1 MIISGLVW
9 ERVKSDGVSISTT
22 IHAQIWIR
30 AVGPKTPTL
39 TQVIYHDSM
48 PYLIVR
54 ESFLSGC
61 CLVDGLPLTE
71 FRILGEKCS
80 TCPDMRDE
88 KNRRMEFPTNTIT
101 ILNSLEMMGYKVV
114 TSGAFSGS
122 AFGTF
127 SHKEF
132 IWTLHRSS
140 NDMDHIWIG
149 VNNQYLKLKMPYIF
163 VRLISIPIKYLIWL
177 DKRYLDR

>member
-1 MIISGLVW
+1 METLISCMTQSHLW
-9 ERVKSDGVSISTT
+9 LRHVSI
-22 IHAQIWIR
+22 
-30 AVGPKTPTL
+30 P
-39 TQVIYHDSM
+39 VIM

-54 ESFLSGC
+54 ESFMSGC

-80 TCPDMRDE
+80 TSPDMRDE

-101 ILNSLEMMGYKVV
+101 VLNSLEMMGYKVV

-122 AFGTF
+122 SFGTF

-140 NDMDHIWIG
+140 NDMDH
-149 VNNQYLKLKMPYIF
+149 L
-163 VRLISIPIKYLIWL
+163 
-177 DKRYLDR
+177 

>member
-1 MIISGLVW
+1 MIDKIFDVVDTKETGGKRLKP
-9 ERVKSDGVSISTT
+9 RTNRFDGSSQPRTQTQSTLGQDESH
-22 IHAQIWIR
+22 IGNIAFF
-30 AVGPKTPTL
+30 L
-39 TQVIYHDSM
+39 M
-48 PYLIVR
+48 PYLLVR
-54 ESFLSGC
+54 ESYMSGC

-80 TCPDMRDE
+80 TSPDMRDE

-122 AFGTF
+122 SFGTF

-140 NDMDHIWIG
+140 NDIDH
-149 VNNQYLKLKMPYIF
+149 L
-163 VRLISIPIKYLIWL
+163 
-177 DKRYLDR
+177 

>member
-1 MIISGLVW
+1 M
-9 ERVKSDGVSISTT
+9 
-22 IHAQIWIR
+22 
-30 AVGPKTPTL
+30 
-39 TQVIYHDSM
+39 M
-48 PYLIVR
+48 PYLLVR
-54 ESFLSGC
+54 ESYMSGC

-80 TCPDMRDE
+80 TAPDMRDE

-122 AFGTF
+122 TFGTF
-127 SHKEF
+127 CHKEF

-140 NDMDHIWIG
+140 NDMDH
-149 VNNQYLKLKMPYIF
+149 L
-163 VRLISIPIKYLIWL
+163 
-177 DKRYLDR
+177 

>member
-1 MIISGLVW
+1 MHLICL
-9 ERVKSDGVSISTT
+9 
-22 IHAQIWIR
+22 
-30 AVGPKTPTL
+30 
-39 TQVIYHDSM
+39 M
-48 PYLIVR
+48 PYLLVR
-54 ESFLSGC
+54 ESYMSGC

-80 TCPDMRDE
+80 TSPDMRDE

-101 ILNSLEMMGYKVV
+101 VLNSLEMMGYKAKILRETWAFRCFYHDVYLKLFFTKCLWYKVV

-122 AFGTF
+122 SFGNF

-140 NDMDHIWIG
+140 SDMDHI
-149 VNNQYLKLKMPYIF
+149 
-163 VRLISIPIKYLIWL
+163 
-177 DKRYLDR
+177 

>member
-1 MIISGLVW
+1 MWPEHKYRNIFINLSL
-9 ERVKSDGVSISTT
+9 
-22 IHAQIWIR
+22 Q
-30 AVGPKTPTL
+30 TL
-39 TQVIYHDSM
+39 TLLLSSLIFLHACTVGSIFCLLTHCTVGCIYRMSQKTLQRF
-48 PYLIVR
+48 YLNFKSL
-54 ESFLSGC
+54 ECFLGHPVHHKFISCFHPGC

-80 TCPDMRDE
+80 TSPDMRDE

-101 ILNSLEMMGYKVV
+101 VLNSLEMMGYKVV

-122 AFGTF
+122 SFGTF

-140 NDMDHIWIG
+140 NDIDH
-149 VNNQYLKLKMPYIF
+149 L
-163 VRLISIPIKYLIWL
+163 
-177 DKRYLDR
+177 

>member
-1 MIISGLVW
+1 M
-9 ERVKSDGVSISTT
+9 
-22 IHAQIWIR
+22 
-30 AVGPKTPTL
+30 KTPFNFGKSLEKSL
-39 TQVIYHDSM
+39 TAF
-48 PYLIVR
+48 VR
-54 ESFLSGC
+54 ESFMSGC

-80 TCPDMRDE
+80 TSPDMRDE

-101 ILNSLEMMGYKVV
+101 VLNSLEMMGYKVV

-122 AFGTF
+122 SFGTF

-140 NDMDHIWIG
+140 NDMDH
-149 VNNQYLKLKMPYIF
+149 L
-163 VRLISIPIKYLIWL
+163 
-177 DKRYLDR
+177 

>member
-1 MIISGLVW
+1 MS
-9 ERVKSDGVSISTT
+9 
-22 IHAQIWIR
+22 HAGHPIL
-30 AVGPKTPTL
+30 ASPG
-39 TQVIYHDSM
+39 M

-54 ESFLSGC
+54 ESFMSGC

-80 TCPDMRDE
+80 TAPDMRDE

-122 AFGTF
+122 TFGTSF

-132 IWTLHRSS
+132 IWTLHRPSS
-140 NDMDHIWIG
+140 DMDH
-149 VNNQYLKLKMPYIF
+149 L
-163 VRLISIPIKYLIWL
+163 
-177 DKRYLDR
+177 

>member
-1 MIISGLVW
+1 MTLLLVHCAW
-9 ERVKSDGVSISTT
+9 PSD
-22 IHAQIWIR
+22 
-30 AVGPKTPTL
+30 
-39 TQVIYHDSM
+39 M
-48 PYLIVR
+48 PYLLVR
-54 ESFLSGC
+54 ESYMSGC

-80 TCPDMRDE
+80 TSPDMRDE

-122 AFGTF
+122 SFGTF
-127 SHKEF
+127 SHKEL

-140 NDMDHIWIG
+140 SDMDH
-149 VNNQYLKLKMPYIF
+149 L
-163 VRLISIPIKYLIWL
+163 
-177 DKRYLDR
+177 

>member
-1 MIISGLVW
+1 MTCPTSWIESPTCP
-9 ERVKSDGVSISTT
+9 SD
-22 IHAQIWIR
+22 
-30 AVGPKTPTL
+30 
-39 TQVIYHDSM
+39 M
-48 PYLIVR
+48 PYLLVR
-54 ESFLSGC
+54 ESYMSGC

-80 TCPDMRDE
+80 TSPDMRDE

-122 AFGTF
+122 SFGTF

-140 NDMDHIWIG
+140 SDMDH
-149 VNNQYLKLKMPYIF
+149 L
-163 VRLISIPIKYLIWL
+163 
-177 DKRYLDR
+177 